1 MAASK
6 FTYHYNAS
14 ALGLGGVLKDDR
26 DVTTIV
32 PSLASVALADSG
44 GEGFVEITNY
54 DKDGVSFS
62 HASCRVIGYDSAH
75 KTFTTSSDVYITNL
89 NLFGRV
95 KAAILQTSINSTR
108 EMGGDITTESD
119 PDTVRFTMHSMIR
132 GLTIDG
138 VEVIPQFDLELCG
151 WPTYAEFD
159 KAYAKRLGV
168 PTRSLAMPTASV
180 QPIRTSFVK
189 ALEYAATPT
198 LGPSEGFKLPVTKF
212 GIIHFGELVVKPGNR
227 RVNLLRI
234 EFDSMLRVR
243 KGGAVPKRMVSSSA
257 AMKSAL
263 SDGGDVSTT
272 TSSPR
277 RGTLTMLSQDSN
289 GVPSWP

>member
-1 MAASK
+1 VKSK
-6 FTYHYNAS
+6 GFTYHYHAN

-26 DVTTIV
+26 DVTRIV

-62 HASCRVIGYDSAH
+62 HASCRVIGYDSAY

-95 KAAILQTSINSTR
+95 KAAILQTSISSTR
-108 EMGGDITTESD
+108 EVTGGITTECN
-119 PDTVRFTMHSMIR
+119 PDKACFSMHSMIR

-138 VEVIPQFDLELCG
+138 VEVIPQFDHELCG

-159 KAYAKRLGV
+159 KEYAKRLGGS
-168 PTRSLAMPTASV
+168 TKRLAAPA
-180 QPIRTSFVK
+180 QPIRTSFVE
-189 ALEYAATPT
+189 ALDYAPTPT
-198 LGPSEGFKLPVTKF
+198 LGPNQGFTLPVTKF
-212 GIIHFGELVVKPGNR
+212 GTIHFGELVVKPGNR

-243 KGGAVPKRMVSSSA
+243 KGRSVPKRMVRSSA
-257 AMKSAL
+257 AIQDAS
-263 SDGGDVSTT
+263 SDAGDLT
-272 TSSPR
+272 TSAQSPSS
-277 RGTLTMLSQDSN
+277 GTMTLLSLGGN

>member
-1 MAASK
+1 MPAK
-6 FTYHYNAS
+6 EFTYHYHAN

-62 HASCRVIGYDSAH
+62 HASCRVLGYDSAY

-95 KAAILQTSINSTR
+95 KAAILQTSISSTR
-108 EMGGDITTESD
+108 EVTGDINTESN
-119 PDTVRFTMHSMIR
+119 PDKACFSMHSMIR
-132 GLTIDG
+132 GLIIDG
-138 VEVIPQFDLELCG
+138 VEVLPQFDNELFG
-151 WPTYAEFD
+151 WQTYAQFD
-159 KAYAKRLGV
+159 KEYAKRPGV
-168 PTRSLAMPTASV
+168 PPKPAAEL
-180 QPIRTSFVK
+180 IRASFVK
-189 ALEYAATPT
+189 ALDAPTPI
-198 LGPSEGFKLPVTKF
+198 GPRHGFKLPVAKF
-212 GIIHFGELVVKPGNR
+212 GTIHFGELVVKPGNR

-234 EFDSMLRVR
+234 DFDSRLRVTEEW
-243 KGGAVPKRMVSSSA
+243 PDQLMVSSGA
-257 AMKSAL
+257 EVQNAL
-263 SDGGDVSTT
+263 SEAGDLA
-272 TSSPR
+272 TSVQSPHS
-277 RGTLTMLSQDSN
+277 GTMTMLSLGGN

>member
-1 MAASK
+1 MTARK
-6 FTYHYNAS
+6 FTYHYHAN

-62 HASCRVIGYDSAH
+62 HASCRVLGYDSGY

-95 KAAILQTSINSTR
+95 KAAILQTSISSTR
-108 EMGGDITTESD
+108 EVTGEMTTESN
-119 PDTVRFTMHSMIR
+119 PDKACFSMQSMIR
-132 GLTIDG
+132 GLIIDG
-138 VEVIPQFDLELCG
+138 VEVLPQFDNELCG
-151 WPTYAEFD
+151 WQTYAQFE
-159 KAYAKRLGV
+159 KEYAKRPGV
-168 PTRSLAMPTASV
+168 TATGLAIPESAT
-180 QPIRTSFVK
+180 QPIRASFVQ
-189 ALEYAATPT
+189 ALAAPTPI
-198 LGPSEGFKLPVTKF
+198 GRQGFKLPVANF
-212 GIIHFGELVVKPGNR
+212 GTLHFGELVVKPGNR

-234 EFDSMLRVR
+234 EFDSMLQDPVERMAI
-243 KGGAVPKRMVSSSA
+243 GGTEVQD
-257 AMKSAL
+257 L
-263 SDGGDVSTT
+263 SDAGGPA
-272 TSSPR
+272 TSPSS
-277 RGTLTMLSQDSN
+277 GTMTMLSLGGN